1 MKYVKY
7 IPAFFLL
14 LIFIYA
20 CKKNDLNKNVV
31 YLAAAETKSF
41 TALTVENTGGEFVII
56 SKSSKPVSSPVN
68 IKVVV
73 DNTLIDAYNEQNNK
87 HYSPLPA
94 NSYEL
99 SAETQTIAAGT
110 NISDKISLKITS
122 VANFEDGKTYM
133 VPVQI
138 QSVSGGNT
146 SILEASKTLYIIINK
161 VIIATVASI
170 ANNYLKVDFAKAGD
184 ALKSLTNLSLEAR
197 IMVNSFQA
205 STPFI
210 SSVMGIEET
219 FLLRFGDVTVKPNQ
233 LQVAGG
239 PTATNVSTEF
249 STGTWYHLAAVYN
262 GSQLRVYVN
271 GELAA
276 TKDAVRTIDLTNTWA
291 DGFQIG
297 RSAGGRPLNGAISE
311 ARVWTK
317 ALTQAEINNGMCVV
331 DPASDG
337 LLAYWKFNESTGNTV
352 TDISGH
358 GYDAIANRAITWI
371 PNVRCN

>member
-1 MKYVKY
+1 MKYLKY
-7 IPAFFLL
+7 IPVFFLL
-14 LIFIYA
+14 LIAIYA

-31 YLAAAETKSF
+31 YLAAAETNNV
-41 TALTVENTGGEFVII
+41 TTLTVENTGGEFVIL
-56 SKSSKPVSSPVN
+56 SKSSKPVSSPVTIN
-68 IKVVV
+68 VTA
-73 DNTLIDAYNEQNNK
+73 DNSLIDAYNQLNDK
-87 HYSPLPA
+87 HYSALPA

-110 NISDKISLKITS
+110 NLSDKISLKIIS

-133 VPVQI
+133 VPIRI
-138 QSVSGGNT
+138 QSISGGST

-161 VIIATVASI
+161 VIIATVASL
-170 ANNYLKVDFAKAGD
+170 AGNYLTVDFVKGGD
-184 ALKSLTNLSLEAR
+184 ALKSLTNLTLETR
-197 IMVNSFQA
+197 VMVNSFQA
-205 STPFI
+205 SSPFI
-210 SSVMGIEET
+210 SSVMGIEEE

-276 TKDAVRTIDLTNTWA
+276 SKDAVRTIDLTNSR
-291 DGFQIG
+291 GFQIG
-297 RSAGGRPLNGAISE
+297 RSAGGRLLNGAISE

-331 DPASDG
+331 DPASNG
-337 LLAYWKFNESTGNTV
+337 LLAYWKFNQSTGNTV
-352 TDISGH
+352 TDVSGH

>member
-1 MKYVKY
+1 MKYLKY
-7 IPAFFLL
+7 IPVFFLL
-14 LIFIYA
+14 LIALYA

-31 YLAAAETKSF
+31 YLAAAETNNV
-41 TALTVENTGGEFVII
+41 TTLTVENTGGEFVIL
-56 SKSSKPVSSPVN
+56 SKSSKPVSSPVS
-68 IKVVV
+68 IKVVA

-110 NISDKISLKITS
+110 NISDKVSLKITS
-122 VANFEDGKTYM
+122 VANFEDGKSYM
-133 VPVQI
+133 IPVRI

-170 ANNYLKVDFAKAGD
+170 ANNYLKVDFAKGGD
-184 ALKSLTNLSLEAR
+184 ALKSLTSLSLEAR

-205 STPFI
+205 GSPFI

-276 TKDAVRTIDLTNTWA
+276 TKDAVRTIDLTNTWS

-297 RSAGGRPLNGAISE
+297 RSANGRLLNGSISE

-331 DPASDG
+331 DPASNG
-337 LLAYWKFNESTGNTV
+337 LLAYWKFNQGTGNTV
-352 TDISGH
+352 TDVSGH

>member
-1 MKYVKY
+1 MKYVNY
-7 IPAFFLL
+7 IPVFFLL
-14 LIFIYA
+14 LISIYA

-31 YLAAAETKSF
+31 YLAAAETNNV
-41 TALTVENTGGEFVII
+41 TTLTVENTGGEFVIL
-56 SKSSKPVSSPVN
+56 SKSSKPVSSPVS
-68 IKVVV
+68 IKVIT
-73 DNTLIDAYNEQNNK
+73 DNTLINAYNEENNK
-87 HYSPLPA
+87 QFSPLPE

-110 NISDKISLKITS
+110 NISDKVSLKITS
-122 VANFEDGKTYM
+122 AAGFEDGKSYM
-133 VPVQI
+133 IPVRI
-138 QSVSGGNT
+138 QSVSGSNT
-146 SILEASKTLYIIINK
+146 SVLEASKTLYIIINK
-161 VIIATVASI
+161 VIIATVASLT
-170 ANNYLKVDFAKAGD
+170 NNYLKVDFAKGGD

-205 STPFI
+205 SSPFI
-210 SSVMGIEET
+210 SSIMGMEEN

-276 TKDAVRTIDLTNTWA
+276 TKDAGRTIDLSN
-291 DGFQIG
+291 GFHIG
-297 RSAGGRPLNGAISE
+297 YSANGRLLDGAISE
-311 ARVWTK
+311 ARVWTR

-331 DPASDG
+331 DPASNG

-371 PNVRCN
+371 PNIRCN